1 MIRIEHRRSD
11 SPFIAQVWRAHASG
25 VETMTSVANSPWELV
40 VWTEGEQLLTTVRGP
55 ETRASTAPVPHDSS
69 SLGILF
75 AHGVH
80 MPHLPVTGLV
90 DAETPPRPVRGS
102 GFRLRDGSYPLPPYA
117 AAEQLVDRLVADGGL
132 VRDSLV
138 ADVLDG
144 LAPTVSPRTVQ
155 RRVHATTGLTLGTI
169 RQIARAREAAL
180 RLGDGEPI
188 LEVVHDLGFY
198 DQSHLSRALGRF
210 IGRTATQ
217 LARGRHAQPLSL
229 LYSPREGTGF
239 AGPVTGAAPRR
250 TMETPPGQG

>member
-25 VETMTSVANSPWELV
+25 VETMTSVANSTWELV

-90 DAETPPRPVRGS
+90 DAETPPRRVRGS
-102 GFRLRDGSYPLPPYA
+102 GFRLRDGSYPLPTYE
-117 AAEQLVDRLVADGGL
+117 AAEQLVDRLVADGVL

-180 RLGDGEPI
+180 RLGDGDPI

>member
-25 VETMTSVANSPWELV
+25 VETMTAVANSTWELV

-102 GFRLRDGSYPLPPYA
+102 GFRLRDGSYPLPTYE
-117 AAEQLVDRLVADGGL
+117 AAEQLVDRLVADGVL

>member
-25 VETMTSVANSPWELV
+25 VETMTSVANSTWELV

-102 GFRLRDGSYPLPPYA
+102 GFRLRDGSYPLPTYE
-117 AAEQLVDRLVADGGL
+117 AAEQLVDRLVADGVL

>member
-1 MIRIEHRRSD
+1 MFRIEHRPSA
-11 SPFIAQVWRAHASG
+11 SPLIAQVWRAHSTG
-25 VETMTSVANSPWELV
+25 VDTMTSVANSTWELV
-40 VWTEGEQLLTTVRGP
+40 VWAEGEQLLTTVRGP
-55 ETRASTAPVPHDSS
+55 ETRASTARVPHDSS

-90 DAETPPRPVRGS
+90 DAETPPRPARDGTL
-102 GFRLRDGSYPLPPYA
+102 RLRDGAYPLPTFD
-117 AAEQLVDRLVADGGL
+117 AAEQLVERLVADGVL

-144 LAPTVSPRTVQ
+144 LAPTVTSRTVQ

-180 RLGDGEPI
+180 RLGDGVPI
-188 LEVVHDLGFY
+188 LEVAHDLGFY
-198 DQSHLSRALGRF
+198 DQSHLSRALSRF

-217 LARGRHAQPLSL
+217 LARGCPAQPLSL
-229 LYSPREGTGF
+229 LYSPREGTG
-239 AGPVTGAAPRR
+239 
-250 TMETPPGQG
+250 TPDP

>member
-1 MIRIEHRRSD
+1 MIRMEHRPSD
-11 SPFIAQVWRAHASG
+11 SPFIAQVWRAHSSG
-25 VETMTSVANSPWELV
+25 VDTMTSVANSTWELV

-55 ETRASTAPVPHDSS
+55 ETRATTAPVPHDSS

-80 MPHLPVTGLV
+80 MPHLPVAGLV
-90 DAETPPRPVRGS
+90 DAETPPRPARDGAL
-102 GFRLRDGSYPLPPYA
+102 RLRDEPWPLPTYEG
-117 AAEQLVDRLVADGGL
+117 AEQLVDALAEAGVLVRDRLVAE
-132 VRDSLV
+132 
-138 ADVLDG
+138 VLDG
-144 LAPTVSPRTVQ
+144 RDPQVSPRTVQ

-180 RLGDGEPI
+180 RLGDGDPI

-217 LARGRHAQPLSL
+217 LAQGRHTRPLSL
-229 LYSPREGTGF
+229 LYSPREG
-239 AGPVTGAAPRR
+239 AGTVDP
-250 TMETPPGQG
+250 

>member
-25 VETMTSVANSPWELV
+25 VETMTSVANSTWELV

-90 DAETPPRPVRGS
+90 DAETPPRRVRGS
-102 GFRLRDGSYPLPPYA
+102 GFRLRDGSYPLPTYE
-117 AAEQLVDRLVADGGL
+117 AAEQLVDRLVADGVL

>member
-25 VETMTSVANSPWELV
+25 VETMTSVANSTWELV

-102 GFRLRDGSYPLPPYA
+102 GFRLRDGSYPPPTYE
-117 AAEQLVDRLVADGGL
+117 AAEQLVDRLVADGVL